1 MKHRLLGVWLGLMV
15 LVAACATEQ
24 PSVDAAHTLTVL
36 AGSELKDLAPLLPDL
51 KASTGYQLSFKFT
64 GSLDGAQSIAD
75 GSDKSDLAWFST
87 GNYLTLLEGKSG
99 RIVAQQPIMLSPVVI
114 GVKHSVAQGLGWS
127 GSSSVTWADIANAA
141 KAGKF
146 HFGMTNPAASNSG
159 FVALVGVAS
168 AFAGSGSALDS
179 GAINVDKLKDFF
191 SGQVLTAGSSGFL
204 ADSYVRQQDRLDG
217 MINYESVLLEY
228 NSSGKLHEPLDLVFP
243 KDGIITAN
251 YPLMLLNPA
260 KRDAYDKVVTYFR
273 SASVQSKIMTG
284 TDRRPAVPDVQPDS
298 RFTKQLLVEL
308 AFPSNLNVVDNLIFT
323 YLDQI
328 RPPAHTFFVLD
339 VSGSMEGDRLNAVK
353 NTFKNLTGADQTI
366 TGRFARLRA
375 REEITILPFSSNV
388 QDDKTFTITDV
399 SAGSPDLAAVR
410 NYVDGLK
417 AGGNTAIYD
426 ALIRAYQDA
435 ESAKQQEPDRFYSI
449 VLMTDGENNRG
460 NDASGFQKFYNQ
472 LPDAAKAIPTFAII
486 FGEASPQALTNIA
499 NLTGGQVFDSRNVS
513 LPSVFKVIRGY
524 Q

>member
-1 MKHRLLGVWLGLMV
+1 MKHRLLGLWLGLMV
-15 LVAACATEQ
+15 LVAACATAQ
-24 PSVDAAHTLTVL
+24 PSVDSAHTLTVL

-51 KASTGYQLSFKFT
+51 KAATGYQLSLNFT

-75 GSDKSDLAWFST
+75 GTNKSDLAWFST
-87 GNYLTLLEGKSG
+87 GNYLTLLEGKTG

-114 GVKHSVAQGLGWS
+114 GVKHSVAQSLGWS
-127 GSSSVTWADIANAA
+127 GSTAVTWVDIANAA

-260 KRDAYDKVVTYFR
+260 KRDAYDKVVTYLR
-273 SASVQSKIMTG
+273 SASVQNKIMTS

-308 AFPSNLNVVDNLIFT
+308 AFPSNLTVVDNLIFA

-353 NTFKNLTGADQTI
+353 STFKNLTGADQSI

-375 REEITILPFSSNV
+375 REEITILPFSSTV

-399 SAGSPDLAAVR
+399 SPGSPDLAAVR
-410 NYVDGLK
+410 NYVDNLQTD
-417 AGGNTAIYD
+417 GNTAIYD

-435 ESAKQQEPDRFYSI
+435 EIAKQQEPDRFYSI

-460 NDASGFQKFYNQ
+460 NDAAGFQRFYNQ
-472 LPDAAKAIPTFAII
+472 LPASAKAIPTFAII
-486 FGEASPQALTNIA
+486 FGEASPQDLTNIA
-499 NLTGGQVFDSRNVS
+499 NLTGGQAFDSRNVS
-513 LPSVFKVIRGY
+513 LASVFKVIRGY